1 MESNILSNNAPFAT
15 KRQTINT
22 ILHEQ
27 GENIDVLL
35 SSDDAT
41 PGSRLVITSVDIR
54 EATKQRKIYYVTIAL
69 VLGVWWPHEA
79 EYKARKEV
87 SSGQSAA
94 HYNFRVTALTN
105 STTATVLCLCDNEV
119 VVFRWLTLRLLASK
133 LIP

>member
-1 MESNILSNNAPFAT
+1 MESNILSNNTPFAT

-69 VLGVWWPHEA
+69 VLGVW
-79 EYKARKEV
+79 
-87 SSGQSAA
+87 
-94 HYNFRVTALTN
+94 
-105 STTATVLCLCDNEV
+105 
-119 VVFRWLTLRLLASK
+119 
-133 LIP
+133 